1 MEVQREMVIQRL
13 EPYSNIV
20 SLKDAMDRLF
30 EQSVVR
36 RHDSG
41 EPSNLA
47 AARIMPVDVYE
58 KESDYVIRAYVPGVK
73 AEDVE
78 IAAER
83 ETVSIKVHVPGEV
96 EKEEAKS
103 YRWLA
108 AELGYGDVV
117 RMLTLPAP
125 INAAKIEAEVEN
137 GVLMVVVPKAEEAKP
152 KKIVVKT
159 K

>member
-1 MEVQREMVIQRL
+1 MVIQRW
-13 EPYSNIV
+13 EPFGDIV
-20 SLKDAMDRLF
+20 SLREAMDRLF

-36 RHDSG
+36 PQKSAG
-41 EPSNLA
+41 PASLA
-47 AARIMPVDVYE
+47 GARLMPVDVYE
-58 KESDYVIRAYVPGVK
+58 KDSEYVIKAYVPGVK

-83 ETVSIKVHVPGEV
+83 ETVTLKVHLPGEV

-103 YRWLA
+103 YKWLA

-117 RMLTLPAP
+117 RMLTLPVP
-125 INAAKIEAEVEN
+125 INAAKIEALVEN

-152 KKIVVKT
+152 KKIVVKS

>member
-1 MEVQREMVIQRL
+1 MVMQRL

-36 RHDSG
+36 RHEAG
-41 EPSNLA
+41 EAAGLA
-47 AARIMPVDVYE
+47 GARVMPVDVYE
-58 KESDYVIRAYVPGVK
+58 KDSDYVIKAFVPGVK
-73 AEDVE
+73 AEDVQ
-78 IAAER
+78 IGVER
-83 ETVSIKVHVPGEV
+83 ETVTIRVHVPGEV
-96 EKEEAKS
+96 ETEEAKS

-108 AELGYGDVV
+108 AELGYGDVT

-125 INAAKIEAEVEN
+125 ISAAQIEAQVEN
-137 GVLMVVVPKAEEAKP
+137 GVLTVVVPKAEEAKP
-152 KKIVVKT
+152 KKIVVKS

>member
-1 MEVQREMVIQRL
+1 MVMQRL

-36 RHDSG
+36 RHEAG
-41 EPSNLA
+41 EAAGLA
-47 AARIMPVDVYE
+47 GARVMPVDVYE
-58 KESDYVIRAYVPGVK
+58 KDSDYVIKAYVPGVK
-73 AEDVE
+73 AEDVQ
-78 IAAER
+78 IGVER

-117 RMLTLPAP
+117 RMLSLPAP
-125 INAAKIEAEVEN
+125 INAAQIEAQVEN
-137 GVLMVVVPKAEEAKP
+137 GVLTVVVPKAEEAKP
-152 KKIVVKT
+152 KKILVKA

>member
-1 MEVQREMVIQRL
+1 MILQRW
-13 EPYSNIV
+13 EPFGEGV
-20 SLKDAMDRLF
+20 SLRDAMDRLF

-36 RHDSG
+36 PQKADGSAG
-41 EPSNLA
+41 VGG
-47 AARIMPVDVYE
+47 ARVMPVDVYE
-58 KESDYVIRAYVPGVK
+58 KDSEFVVRAYIPGVK

-83 ETVSIKVHVPGEV
+83 ETVTLKAHVPGEV

-103 YRWLA
+103 YKWFA

-125 INAAKIEAEVEN
+125 IDSAKIEAQVEN
-137 GVLMVVVPKAEEAKP
+137 GVLVVVVPKAEEAKP
-152 KKIVVKT
+152 RKVLVKSR
-159 K
+159 